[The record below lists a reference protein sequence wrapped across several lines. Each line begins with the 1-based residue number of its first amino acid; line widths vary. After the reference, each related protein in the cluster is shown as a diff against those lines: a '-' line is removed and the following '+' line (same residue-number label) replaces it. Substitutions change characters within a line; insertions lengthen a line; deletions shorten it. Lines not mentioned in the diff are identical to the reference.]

1 MSNTTVDTPHYRRK
15 KAQKV
20 PLEYSQAVFSLIV
33 SLILTIIFLINGFD
47 YSSAVI
53 KPFFFSAFAA
63 YLFVSIIQVLITWKI
78 KQNLKQFGSIQKSTR
93 KWGYFQLLS
102 VLVGNVFTASSGLLL
117 IKENKSIDYIFAVYM
132 LLTQFFVIAVSA
144 LNLFKPYVADTFL
157 LGMYILIAISFFYL
171 YVFYFLLKKDRSTL
185 NATKVIVLSLILF
198 LTALSGN
205 LFALLLGINF
215 LRDLRKEKQSGKAGW
230 NTTWRKITNNASAML
245 GLFFIIFLFAL
256 SICSYLT
263 FDKDMAMEN
272 NYGAIL
278 QTPSLAYPL
287 GTDDFG
293 RDLFS
298 RIIFG
303 ARISLTVGF
312 LSTIISLFV
321 GGFLG
326 ALAGYYGNR
335 ADNVIMR
342 LLDVLYAIP
351 GILLAIVIIAAF
363 GSNTIT
369 LIIALSVGSIPTYAR
384 TMRANILMITNL
396 EYIESA
402 RALGAN
408 NFTILFR
415 HAVPNSLA
423 PMIVKS
429 TLTIGS
435 AVIATSSLSY
445 LGLGVE
451 PHIPE
456 WGNILKIGSAYLESH
471 SYLAIYPGLC
481 IIALVLSFNFLGD
494 GLRDALDPKL
504 D

>member
-1 MSNTTVDTPHYRRK
+1 M
-15 KAQKV
+15 
-20 PLEYSQAVFSLIV
+20 
-33 SLILTIIFLINGFD
+33 
-47 YSSAVI
+47 
-53 KPFFFSAFAA
+53 
-63 YLFVSIIQVLITWKI
+63 
-78 KQNLKQFGSIQKSTR
+78 
-93 KWGYFQLLS
+93 
-102 VLVGNVFTASSGLLL
+102 
-117 IKENKSIDYIFAVYM
+117 
-132 LLTQFFVIAVSA
+132 
-144 LNLFKPYVADTFL
+144 
-157 LGMYILIAISFFYL
+157 
-171 YVFYFLLKKDRSTL
+171 
-185 NATKVIVLSLILF
+185 
-198 LTALSGN
+198 
-205 LFALLLGINF
+205 
-215 LRDLRKEKQSGKAGW
+215 RDLRKEKQSGKAGW

-312 LSTIISLFV
+312 LSTIIPLFV